1 VDGRPEPDDKICLAR
16 IAEALVTVKH
26 DTTEL
31 EKIMT
36 QFFGPA
42 E

>member
-1 VDGRPEPDDKICLAR
+1 MDGSPEPDDKVCLKK
-16 IAEALVTVKH
+16 IAEALVTVKE

-31 EKIMT
+31 EKIMN
-36 QFFGPA
+36 QFFGP